1 MNRYSVL
8 AAAIIAAAVLY
19 LGYVFLVTGGPAQ
32 VQGGLD
38 APAEADAAAD
48 ANDADSDAGEGQ
60 GD

>member
-1 MNRYSVL
+1 MSRYSVI

-19 LGYVFLVTGGPAQ
+19 LGYVFLVTAGPEQ
-32 VQGGLD
+32 VEDGFD

-48 ANDADSDAGEGQ
+48 VPTAAEPAEGQ